1 MVAKADLVAMVA
13 GFLAFTTAASA
24 EQSGPA
30 TIDLQKTC
38 RVTEKAVAAVFGDA
52 IANVYDRCVE
62 NETTARQQLV
72 KDWSTYSVADR
83 AICIQPRSYQPSYTE
98 WLTCTEMQ
106 RDVRA
111 LRKTAAA
118 APDPGTLGQ
127 LPGSRPGAAAKR
139 CPIVQ
144 YGPDGGMVS
153 AVACSLH

>member
-1 MVAKADLVAMVA
+1 MVAKADLAAIVI
-13 GFLAFTTAASA
+13 GFLAFTSAALA

-62 NETTARQQLV
+62 NETAARQQLV

-83 AICIQPRSYQPSYTE
+83 AVCIQPRSYQPSYAE

-111 LRKTAAA
+111 LRKTAASS
-118 APDPGTLGQ
+118 PDPGTLGQ
-127 LPGSRPGAAAKR
+127 LPGPRIRPAAKR

-144 YGPDGGMVS
+144 YGPDGRMVS
-153 AVACSLH
+153 AIACSLH

>member
-1 MVAKADLVAMVA
+1 MAKPALAVIFVS
-13 GFLAFTTAASA
+13 FLTFTTAAVA

-30 TIDLQKTC
+30 TIDLEKTC
-38 RVTEKAVAAVFGDA
+38 RVTEKAVAAVFGDSV
-52 IANVYDRCVE
+52 ANVYERCVE
-62 NETTARQQLV
+62 NEKAARQRLV

-83 AICIQPRSYQPSYTE
+83 AVCIQPRSYQPSYAE

-111 LRKTAAA
+111 LRKTAATS
-118 APDPGTLGQ
+118 PPPGTLGQ
-127 LPGSRPGAAAKR
+127 LPAPRTGAAAKR

-153 AVACSLH
+153 ANACSLH

>member
-1 MVAKADLVAMVA
+1 MVVKPAFAVIFVS
-13 GFLAFTTAASA
+13 FLAFTSAASA
-24 EQSGPA
+24 EQSAPA

-38 RVTEKAVAAVFGDA
+38 RVTEKAVASVFGDA

-62 NETTARQQLV
+62 NETAARQQLV

-106 RDVRA
+106 RDVRK
-111 LRKTAAA
+111 LRKTAAETPTA
-118 APDPGTLGQ
+118 GTLGQ
-127 LPGSRPGAAAKR
+127 LPAPRTGAAAKR

-153 AVACSLH
+153 AIACSLH